1 MAGESV
7 GACST
12 CYHLLSNRPEME
24 AVRGAIL
31 ISGTCLSPFGF
42 SSNSSAR
49 ADAFA
54 VGRKLG
60 LELDESSNHT
70 SATLLELFQSIPVS
84 SLFRTAGT
92 RYSPLKSDEGY
103 VTAKWSPVFAEDF
116 YPKEPMADSIDDGR
130 FHKVPLLFGFNSEEC
145 LSPVFLK
152 SLKHIKQKAK
162 RWDQDTSKM
171 LDITVNI
178 SDRSKAAEDIKTL
191 YTNRSFSEDL
201 AAVVKFCTDDEF
213 TLPIARHAESASE
226 HGVPVYM
233 YTMDYKFVPHFV
245 PGEYLLI
252 II

>member
-1 MAGESV
+1 
-7 GACST
+7 
-12 CYHLLSNRPEME
+12 
-24 AVRGAIL
+24 
-31 ISGTCLSPFGF
+31 
-42 SSNSSAR
+42 
-49 ADAFA
+49 
-54 VGRKLG
+54 
-60 LELDESSNHT
+60 
-70 SATLLELFQSIPVS
+70 
-84 SLFRTAGT
+84 
-92 RYSPLKSDEGY
+92 
-103 VTAKWSPVFAEDF
+103 
-116 YPKEPMADSIDDGR
+116 MADSIDDGR